1 MENRST
7 HYGDV
12 QKWIEK
18 VIGSCETYD
27 QARSALK
34 LVWNFD
40 KQMIKNKVDRSILY
54 SISTHLTILVNDKM
68 DELLLKKIE
77 S

>member
-1 MENRST
+1 MIKRST

-18 VIGSCETYD
+18 VIDSCETYD
-27 QARSALK
+27 QTRSALK

-40 KQMIKNKVDRSILY
+40 KQMIKNKVDRPILY
-54 SISTHLTILVNDKM
+54 SISTHLTILVHDKM
-68 DELLLKKIE
+68 DELLLKK
-77 S
+77 